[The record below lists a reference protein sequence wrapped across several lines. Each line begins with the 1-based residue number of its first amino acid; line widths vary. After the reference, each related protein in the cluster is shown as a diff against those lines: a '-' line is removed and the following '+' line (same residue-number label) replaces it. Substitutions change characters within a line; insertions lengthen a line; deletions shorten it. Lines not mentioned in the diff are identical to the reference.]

1 MESAYSWNYTNNFL
15 HMLRLLQTCTCA
27 C

>member
-1 MESAYSWNYTNNFL
+1 MKSAHNWNYTNNFL
-15 HMLRLLQTCTCA
+15 HMLRLLQTCTCV